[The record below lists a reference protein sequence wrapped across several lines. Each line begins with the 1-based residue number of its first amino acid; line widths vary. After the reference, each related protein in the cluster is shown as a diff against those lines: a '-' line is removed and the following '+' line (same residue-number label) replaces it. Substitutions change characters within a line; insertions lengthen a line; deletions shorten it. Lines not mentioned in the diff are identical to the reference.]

1 MDQPLPK
8 KQPEPIISTEPSLND
23 LNNGN
28 VKKYSSTVE
37 LGSGQEGPCGP
48 EKEEANKDGAYCT
61 IDIAMHKNNDERLSS

>member
-48 EKEEANKDGAYCT
+48 EKEEANKGGACCT
-61 IDIAMHKNNDERLSS
+61 IDTAMHKNNDERLSS